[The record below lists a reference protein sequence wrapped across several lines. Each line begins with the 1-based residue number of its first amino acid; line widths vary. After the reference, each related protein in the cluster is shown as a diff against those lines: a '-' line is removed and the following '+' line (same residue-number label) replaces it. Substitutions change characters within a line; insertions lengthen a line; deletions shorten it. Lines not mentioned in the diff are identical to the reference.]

1 MNFKTN
7 IYIGLKN
14 KYPRNKIAYGSQITA
29 IIIMFLLLKKTII
42 NNPFWTIL
50 ICILLFFPIFIKI
63 FNFWQQEIYT
73 YDEEIL
79 LEIDEEKIIIGE
91 KMYYWKEIKN
101 IKIDYHDYKGRQE
114 YRGSGNY
121 RPNKSA
127 GFENYISFLT
137 IDNEQVKY
145 NFKLDSAIQIYTLR
159 CVFERMA
166 KQKTLTFDVIK
177 KLYKPENYADTQKIK
192 SLYEAIS

>member
-14 KYPRNKIAYGSQITA
+14 KYPHNKIAYGSQI
-29 IIIMFLLLKKTII
+29 ILLIILFLLSKKIIMSKPI
-42 NNPFWTIL
+42 WMIL
-50 ICILLFFPIFIKI
+50 IYILLFLPILLKI
-63 FNFWQQEIYT
+63 FNLWHQEIYT

-101 IKIDYHDYKGRQE
+101 IKIDYQDYEGKQE
-114 YRGSGNY
+114 YKGSGNY

-177 KLYKPENYADTQKIK
+177 KLYMPENYADTQKIK